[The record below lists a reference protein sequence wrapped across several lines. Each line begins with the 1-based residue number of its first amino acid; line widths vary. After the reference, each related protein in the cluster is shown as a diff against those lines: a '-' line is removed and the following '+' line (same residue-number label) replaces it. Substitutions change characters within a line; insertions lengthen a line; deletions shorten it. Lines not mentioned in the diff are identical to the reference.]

1 VRGWPAGVGNLQA
14 DQGGGMLDITLTD
27 YVSPYLLELEEH
39 ANNLAEPMHDIAQ
52 LMLESIDNNFAQEGR
67 PEPWVPRVEP
77 TGTWPL
83 LQKTGNLRNSFY
95 PIITETGV
103 EIVSDAH
110 YAEYLD
116 RGTDR
121 MVARPFFLIQ
131 DDDES
136 KIVDILLDYIFPD

>member
-1 VRGWPAGVGNLQA
+1 
-14 DQGGGMLDITLTD
+14 MLEITLTD
-27 YVSPYLLELEEH
+27 YVTPYLLELEEH
-39 ANNLAEPMHDIAQ
+39 ADNLAEPMHEIGQ
-52 LMLESIDNNFAQEGR
+52 LMLESIDRDFEYEGR
-67 PEPWVPRVEP
+67 PTPWAPRVEP
-77 TGTWPL
+77 TGTWPI

-116 RGTDR
+116 QGTDR
-121 MVARPFFLIQ
+121 MVARPFFLVQ

-136 KIVDILLDYIFPD
+136 KIVDILLDYIFPE